1 MNDTSNTSE
10 KLEINYAA
18 NAALIMALLLLVF
31 VAMIDFN
38 SLTASLIAL
47 TLAILYIGLQI
58 GRVASNIR

>member
-10 KLEINYAA
+10 KLEINYAV
-18 NAALIMALLLLVF
+18 NAALIMVLLLLGF

-47 TLAILYIGLQI
+47 TLAILYVGLQI
-58 GRVASNIR
+58 GRVAGKFR

>member
-18 NAALIMALLLLVF
+18 NVALIMALLLLGF

-58 GRVASNIR
+58 GRVAGKLR